1 MNARDTIFATPLDA
15 ATPASGHERRL
26 PELDGLRAISILLVL
41 AAHLLPVGPKILSFN
56 SASGAMG
63 MSLFFA
69 LSGFLITQKLIDN
82 PDIFD
87 FLVRRL
93 ARIVPLLWLYVVLL
107 LAFFEFDLPK
117 FGVTALFGIN
127 YWTEYIDG
135 YNAHLWSL
143 CVEMHFYV
151 FVALLVA
158 LLGRRGLL
166 LLFPLC
172 LAITI
177 WRISDGQF
185 ISIKTH
191 HRVDE
196 ILSGACIAWLYCH
209 NRLSLG
215 QFRWLLPAAFLGL
228 FACSLLQSGALQ
240 YLRPYAGAL
249 VLAAAITSPLS
260 VFKRLL
266 HHRVLAYVAAISYAL
281 YVFHP
286 ITASGWLSDDNKI
299 VKYLI
304 KRPISFALTFGLAH
318 LSTFYWEKHWIAAA
332 KNFLRRRRA
341 ALRKAEA

>member
-1 MNARDTIFATPLDA
+1 
-15 ATPASGHERRL
+15 
-26 PELDGLRAISILLVL
+26 LRAISILLVL
-41 AAHLLPVGPKILSFN
+41 AAHLLPVGPKFLGLN

-69 LSGFLITQKLIDN
+69 LSGFLITQKLIEN

-87 FLVRRL
+87 FLVRRF
-93 ARIVPLLWLYVVLL
+93 ARIIPLLWLYVLL
-107 LAFFEFDLPK
+107 ILALFEFDLPK
-117 FGVTALFGIN
+117 SGVTALFAIN

-151 FVALLVA
+151 FVAVLVA
-158 LLGRRGLL
+158 ALGRRGLL

-172 LAITI
+172 IAITL
-177 WRISDGQF
+177 WRISDGQY

-196 ILSGACIAWLYCH
+196 ILAGACVAWLYCH
-209 NRLSLG
+209 NRLLLR
-215 QFRWLLPAAFLGL
+215 QTRWLLPAAFLIL

-240 YLRPYAGAL
+240 FLRPYAGAL
-249 VLAAAITSPLS
+249 VLAAAITAPLNEL
-260 VFKRLL
+260 KRLL

-286 ITASGWLSDDNKI
+286 LTASGWLADDNKT
-299 VKYLI
+299 VKYFL
-304 KRPISFALTFGLAH
+304 KRPVSLALTFALAH
-318 LSTFYWEKHWIAAA
+318 LSTFYWEKHWITGA
-332 KNFLRRRRA
+332 KNYLRKRRA
-341 ALRKAEA
+341 ALSKVE